1 MGPCFLLQP
10 AAETGKLY
18 PLPLLLKPQ
27 SQRKA
32 GLVRVWIWG
41 DWGLGNG
48 DKRMCLS
55 CIGLDI
61 LHDSRL
67 LPVQKWGPHYTS
79 VPSCRGNSQ
88 GPGGVTMEEKLLHL
102 LHHRSTDCG
111 CCRMA
116 QQMLLNFLPLHPGSL
131 VTGTEPRMLLLAA
144 HQRIES
150 VPCRR

>member
-1 MGPCFLLQP
+1 
-10 AAETGKLY
+10 
-18 PLPLLLKPQ
+18 
-27 SQRKA
+27 
-32 GLVRVWIWG
+32 
-41 DWGLGNG
+41 
-48 DKRMCLS
+48 MCLS
-55 CIGLDI
+55 YIGLDI

-88 GPGGVTMEEKLLHL
+88 GPGGVTMEGKLLLYL
-102 LHHRSTDCG
+102 LHHSPLIG

-116 QQMLLNFLPLHPGSL
+116 QQMLLNLLPLHPGLL
-131 VTGTEPRMLLLAA
+131 VMGTELRMLFLAA